1 MSLFQREIPNKLIPS
16 IRSLRDAI
24 NYFSAPNP
32 DPVELG
38 NPAEELFKGQELPKN
53 VLVLPFIKK
62 KLRNQLL
69 VQKYVEDWKNSVKNT
84 TDKAERGGTSTQ

>member
-1 MSLFQREIPNKLIPS
+1 MILFQKDVPNKLIPKL
-16 IRSLRDAI
+16 RSLGDAVE
-24 NYFSAPNP
+24 YFSIPNP
-32 DPVELG
+32 DPIELG

-69 VQKYVEDWKNSVKNT
+69 VQKYVEDWKNRVRHSETFAAAKKDSV
-84 TDKAERGGTSTQ
+84 